1 MKKLLMNAS
10 LVCVAFGTDGME
22 LARVGDMRLSRS
34 GGVSDTLAVRNS
46 GDEIVRDVTET
57 LRLEEFLLTDGLARL
72 SFVKGTETDG
82 IFVRGDEV
90 LEKSYPCI
98 RDFLGLIPADAS
110 HSFAVYK
117 LWAETEELGR
127 IQLSERHVDSERPLE
142 HQTKILSSVENDES
156 LSTKR
161 TVQTFVELDGT
172 ERAIGT
178 KETSIPYAFT
188 ERQDDRYADA
198 VNDRRWTVR
207 DYVRGNGETFSKDW
221 QDLGLIVKR
230 PPAPPVQA
238 PIGGGGN
245 SGGGGGY
252 SSNIFEKG
260 FQHVVGGC
268 TVM

>member
-10 LVCVAFGTDGME
+10 LICVAFGADGME
-22 LARVGDMRLSRS
+22 LKKLGDMQLSKS
-34 GGVSDTLAVRNS
+34 GGVSNMLAVRS
-46 GDEIVRDVTET
+46 PGDEIARDIVKT

-90 LEKSYPCI
+90 LEKSYPCVKE
-98 RDFLGLIPADAS
+98 FLELTPADAS

-117 LWAETEELGR
+117 LWAETEELGQ

-142 HQTKILSSVENDES
+142 HQTKVLSSVENDES
-156 LSTKR
+156 LSTRR

-172 ERAIGT
+172 ERAIRT
-178 KETSIPYAFT
+178 EETSISYAFT

-221 QDLGLIVKR
+221 EDLGLIEKR
-230 PPAPPVQA
+230 PSASPVQA
-238 PIGGGGN
+238 AGPGAGN
-245 SGGGGGY
+245 VIY
-252 SSNIFEKG
+252 SNGPSNEFERLAN
-260 FQHVVGGC
+260 C
-268 TVM
+268 IVM